1 MPAKPVIR
9 AFIDDPLNLFELSIS
24 VGGGIIAGL
33 LGGLLGIGGGIVLMP
48 VLRFY
53 LGLSPAVSAG
63 TCIVAVF
70 FTTLGGSFRH
80 YKLGHVNI
88 QSIIP
93 VITAGAI
100 STMVFSLVFLFF
112 TQRERWLDL
121 GTGVVFSFIS
131 LRMMVEGWGEFSRKK
146 RKDDTRSEIG
156 GSMGGKLAIGGIAG
170 ILPGLLGIGTG
181 AILVPAFVLFLKAP
195 IKIAIGASLT
205 SFSVNAFISALIKTF
220 QGFVYLPVALPICLG
235 TLIGSNIGAVMNK
248 HSPSSFLK
256 ILFGLAFSYVSYQYF
271 VIFF

>member
-1 MPAKPVIR
+1 MVQILEVGR
-9 AFIDDPLNLFELSIS
+9 VNFIELSIIFGS
-24 VGGGIIAGL
+24 GIFAGL

-53 LGLSPAVSAG
+53 LGLSPAVSIG

-70 FTTLGGSFRH
+70 FTTLGGTFRH

-100 STMVFSLVFLFF
+100 STIVFSLVFLFF
-112 TQRERWLDL
+112 TQRERWLDR
-121 GTGVVFSFIS
+121 GTGVVFSLIS
-131 LRMMVEGWGEFSRKK
+131 LRMMIEGWAEFIRKK
-146 RKDDTRSEIG
+146 REEGTGGEIG
-156 GSMGGKLAIGGIAG
+156 GSTWSKITLGGIAG
-170 ILPGLLGIGTG
+170 VLPGLFGIGTG
-181 AILVPAFVLFLKAP
+181 AILIPAFVLFLKAP

-235 TLIGSNIGAVMNK
+235 TLIGSNIGAVLNK
-248 HSPSSFLK
+248 HSPSSMLK
-256 ILFGLAFSYVSYQYF
+256 ILFSLAFSYVSYQYI
-271 VIFF
+271 VIFIQRR